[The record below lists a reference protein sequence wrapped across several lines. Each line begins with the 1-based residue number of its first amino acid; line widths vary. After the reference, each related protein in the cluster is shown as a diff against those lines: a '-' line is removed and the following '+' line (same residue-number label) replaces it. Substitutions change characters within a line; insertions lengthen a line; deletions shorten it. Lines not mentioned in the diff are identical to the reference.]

1 MNEVNSGKAV
11 EGSALVSR
19 LWLNVA
25 QCEHIPVAS
34 VLHMGR
40 NEFRYFV
47 PFKGGCRYKRRNV
60 TKRFPPKFSKI

>member
-1 MNEVNSGKAV
+1 MNEVNSEKAV

-25 QCEHIPVAS
+25 QCEQRPDAS
-34 VLHMGR
+34 VLHMDQ

-47 PFKGGCRYKRRNV
+47 PFKGGCRYKRDV
-60 TKRFPPKFSKI
+60 TKRFPPKLSNI

>member
-11 EGSALVSR
+11 EGSALLSR

-25 QCEHIPVAS
+25 QCEQRPV
-34 VLHMGR
+34 LQMGQ

-47 PFKGGCRYKRRNV
+47 PFKGGYRYKRDV
-60 TKRFPPKFSKI
+60 TKRFPPKLSKI